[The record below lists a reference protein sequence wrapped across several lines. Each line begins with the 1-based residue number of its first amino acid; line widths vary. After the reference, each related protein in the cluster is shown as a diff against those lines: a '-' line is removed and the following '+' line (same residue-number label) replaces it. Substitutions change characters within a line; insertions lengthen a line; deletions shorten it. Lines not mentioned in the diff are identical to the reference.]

1 MQHINLFQHANEI
14 SKSFTSIL
22 QEDKALDSAYSD
34 NRAEIENKY
43 RQKLAELD
51 SRKTQRVSAASSKNQ
66 SAQTNIQDAL
76 NALAEAEAKV
86 PVKYPF
92 GASVFFS

>member
-51 SRKTQRVSAASSKNQ
+51 LSL
-66 SAQTNIQDAL
+66 IHI
-76 NALAEAEAKV
+76 
-86 PVKYPF
+86 
-92 GASVFFS
+92 